1 MSAQEHVLRGRG
13 GAGAEQPNSSKLL
26 SNYRRPAAT
35 KKARA
40 EKAKRAALVRWSQP
54 EEEAATTATASTATA
69 SASDD
74 RTVQW
79 GELCTVGAMAGATH
93 AVEHLLAEGV
103 LKAAPHAGSRRL
115 RAVAAAVLATEL
127 GPERQLGGAELIRLA
142 HGFARCQR

>member
-1 MSAQEHVLRGRG
+1 MSAQERVLRGRG

-40 EKAKRAALVRWSQP
+40 EKAKRAALVRW
-54 EEEAATTATASTATA
+54 TATASTATA